1 MLSALSLSLYGFG
14 SAFGNSDE
22 IKGCVNKKTGVL
34 RVANKCSKDERRI
47 AWNSMGLQGVQ
58 GDKGAIGEVG
68 PIGLQ
73 GITGPQGIQGQKGDK
88 GDVGPIGPQG
98 EKGERGENGLKGDTG
113 LQGAKGDTGAQ
124 GPRGEKGETG
134 LQGVQGLQGPKGD
147 TGSTPVFRTRQVS
160 YIFWE
165 NVPIALS
172 GKWQEGPVL
181 QPINNYS
188 SPQCPGGTLTYAG
201 IPAIWTLEGT
211 SNERIALSC
220 TLLVYAP

>member
-1 MLSALSLSLYGFG
+1 LISLGSAL
-14 SAFGNSDE
+14 GNTSE
-22 IKGCVNKKTGVL
+22 LQGCVNKKSLVL
-34 RVANKCSKDERRI
+34 RVSGKCTKDETKIR
-47 AWNSMGLQGVQ
+47 WNVAGPQGLQG
-58 GDKGAIGEVG
+58 E
-68 PIGLQ
+68 
-73 GITGPQGIQGQKGDK
+73 KGDK

-181 QPINNYS
+181 QPITNYS